1 MTAASR
7 RRALRSL
14 RRELRRRKADV
25 LRTLARETGRSEL
38 ECFTTEFVPS
48 VAALGWLSRNGEQI
62 HRRTAKLS
70 GLPFRFGMR
79 RVYETRMPLGSVL
92 VIGTWNYPL
101 QIAWRQIVWALF
113 AGDRVLFKPSP
124 YAEGSATL
132 IAEIVAT
139 APEWAGQ
146 FSLLPSDP
154 AQSERV
160 WDEIDGVIF
169 TGSTATA
176 QTIAQKAAERHI
188 TAIIEASGNDSIIVG
203 SRGYTMREVEHIV
216 WALTTHSGETCV
228 APKLIWL
235 PRAQYND
242 QLQLLDAALSD
253 YVATE
258 RWKGYTTPNIPKAI
272 ATYKQTALSLGA
284 TIRTEVQ
291 GQLLVVELRSAADAA
306 TLTEACLASDG
317 IPFAPVLACVPYDD
331 LAEPLEWSNGPF
343 AGLGTTTFAMTS
355 SERRQCEH
363 MCGTSFVSHSEA
375 VVAAGIPAIAMGG
388 RGASGIGRSGG
399 LELLLQLTR
408 SRTIVS
414 PGLGA
419 SLALPRW
426 AIFNGKD
433 AIGHRFLQRMMR
445 KY

>member
-1 MTAASR
+1 M
-7 RRALRSL
+7 LQ
-14 RRELRRRKADV
+14 
-25 LRTLARETGRSEL
+25 TLARETNRSEL

-48 VAALGWLSRNGEQI
+48 VAALAWLSRNGEQI
-62 HRRTAKLS
+62 HRRTARLS

-101 QIAWRQIVWALF
+101 QIAWRQIIWALF
-113 AGDRVLFKPSP
+113 AGDHVLFKPSP

-132 IAEIVAT
+132 IAEIIAT
-139 APEWAGQ
+139 IPEWAGQ
-146 FSLLPSDP
+146 FSLLPIDP
-154 AQSERV
+154 ALSERA
-160 WDEIDGVIF
+160 WDEVDGVIF

-176 QTIAQKAAERHI
+176 RTIALKAAERNI

-203 SRGYTMREVEHIV
+203 SRGYTMREAEHIV

-228 APKLIWL
+228 APKLLWL
-235 PRAQYND
+235 PRAQYDD

-258 RWKGYTTPNIPKAI
+258 RWKGYTTPNTPKAI
-272 ATYKQTALSLGA
+272 ATYKQTALALGA

-291 GQLLVVELRSAADAA
+291 DQLLVVELRSATDAA
-306 TLTEACLASDG
+306 RLTKTCLASDG
-317 IPFAPVLACVPYDD
+317 IPFAPVLACIAYDD
-331 LAEPLEWSNGPF
+331 LAEPLEWTNGPF

-355 SERRQCEH
+355 SERRQCKR

-375 VVAAGIPAIAMGG
+375 VVAAGIPAVAMGG

-399 LELLLQLTR
+399 LELLRQLTR
-408 SRTIVS
+408 SRTIIS

-426 AIFNGKD
+426 ATFNGKD